1 MLGRRRAEVESEIEK
16 QQMSLSKVAPLSLF
30 RLVRI
35 LATELS
41 KSKKLPSLVQVVMLL
56 MTTVCGRS
64 FVVCVISV
72 QLYLVALVL

>member
-1 MLGRRRAEVESEIEK
+1 MLGKRRAEVESEIEK

-41 KSKKLPSLVQVVMLL
+41 KSKKHPSLVQIVMLM
-56 MTTVCGRS
+56 MTTVFVCS
-64 FVVCVISV
+64 FVICVISV
-72 QLYLVALVL
+72 